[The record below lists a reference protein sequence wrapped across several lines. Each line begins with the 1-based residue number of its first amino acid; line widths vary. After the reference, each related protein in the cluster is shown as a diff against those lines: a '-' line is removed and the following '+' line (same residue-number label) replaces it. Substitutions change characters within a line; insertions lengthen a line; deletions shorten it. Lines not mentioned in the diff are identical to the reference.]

1 MPSNA
6 LFGRGLHNI
15 CSCRATPY
23 SGGVCIIF
31 VHAHKQTCSTNDTCS
46 FSSPQAAETPL
57 QDRLSF
63 GSSLGHAAELASTV
77 TAGHRSAEFAS
88 TAGGA
93 AGAAE
98 LASTADGAAKLAS
111 TAAGHCAAEHA
122 SSAGCA
128 AEAAAARRRPAAWP
142 SSPLRRAARRCR
154 ARRAEARLYGGMPSR
169 ARLQEVIKCNM
180 QALCKGAT
188 IRGVAHPSATGPCR
202 WNINTSECF
211 SLLRIATHQ
220 RTKHSLLGLQ
230 KCLPCSF

>member
-6 LFGRGLHNI
+6 LFGRGSKNI
-15 CSCRATPY
+15 ACRATPY
-23 SGGVCIIF
+23 SGGAWIIF
-31 VHAHKQTCSTNDTCS
+31 VHAHQQTCSTTDTCS

-142 SSPLRRAARRCR
+142 SSPLRRAAGPGGP
-154 ARRAEARLYGGMPSR
+154 RLASTAGCPP
-169 ARLQEVIKCNM
+169 EPD
-180 QALCKGAT
+180 CK
-188 IRGVAHPSATGPCR
+188 
-202 WNINTSECF
+202 
-211 SLLRIATHQ
+211 
-220 RTKHSLLGLQ
+220 K
-230 KCLPCSF
+230 